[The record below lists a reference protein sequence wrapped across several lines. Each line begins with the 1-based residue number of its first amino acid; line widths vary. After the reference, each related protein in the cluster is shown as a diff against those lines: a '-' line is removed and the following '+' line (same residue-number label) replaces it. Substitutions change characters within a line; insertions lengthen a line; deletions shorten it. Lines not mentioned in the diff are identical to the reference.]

1 MKVDYSQKTYRI
13 SLSLRCAVLTLIGIY
28 VAVILPAFQLLAYF
42 ITALFLIPLI
52 SEKELGT
59 SILMFFGVYLFSLL
73 LVPGFTSSLPYL
85 LFFGH
90 YGIVWYF
97 CAKAKD
103 KLTTFLLRLIYSNVC
118 MVLIYLLAAEAVV
131 DSFIASISMGWRIAL
146 AQVVFVVY
154 SFLYGK
160 ALDFYR
166 AFLRG
171 PLLGE

>member
-1 MKVDYSQKTYRI
+1 M
-13 SLSLRCAVLTLIGIY
+13 CAVLTLIGIY

-97 CAKAKD
+97 CAKATD
-103 KLTTFLLRLIYSNVC
+103 THCYIS
-118 MVLIYLLAAEAVV
+118 
-131 DSFIASISMGWRIAL
+131 ASKGNLSAC
-146 AQVVFVVY
+146 
-154 SFLYGK
+154 
-160 ALDFYR
+160 
-166 AFLRG
+166 
-171 PLLGE
+171 P